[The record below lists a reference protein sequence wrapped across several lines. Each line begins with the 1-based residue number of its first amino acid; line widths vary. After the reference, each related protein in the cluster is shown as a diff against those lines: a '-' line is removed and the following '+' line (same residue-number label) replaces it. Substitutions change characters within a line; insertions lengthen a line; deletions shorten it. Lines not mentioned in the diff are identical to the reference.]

1 MKTLIVISALLITLS
16 SPVTAQ
22 KQGICGKV
30 IWTSGNQMP
39 GPGLQSSK
47 PASIV
52 REVCIYEAT
61 SAAKVTEANGFYS
74 SIQTKLIKKVKT
86 KKDGTFC
93 VKLPVGTYSVF
104 VKEEKGLWA
113 NIFDGQG
120 IINPVTVAAKSCTP
134 LTINVN
140 YQAAY

>member
-1 MKTLIVISALLITLS
+1 MKTLIVIAALITLS
-16 SPVTAQ
+16 NSVIAQ

-30 IWTSGNQMP
+30 VWTSGNQMP

-47 PASIV
+47 PAGIV
-52 REVCIYEAT
+52 REVYIYEAT
-61 SAAKVTEANGFYS
+61 ATTKVTEASGFYS
-74 SIQTKLIKKVKT
+74 SIQTKLVKKVKT

-104 VKEEKGLWA
+104 VKEGKGLWA

-120 IINPVTVAAKSCTP
+120 IINPVTVVAKSCTP
-134 LTINVN
+134 HTININ